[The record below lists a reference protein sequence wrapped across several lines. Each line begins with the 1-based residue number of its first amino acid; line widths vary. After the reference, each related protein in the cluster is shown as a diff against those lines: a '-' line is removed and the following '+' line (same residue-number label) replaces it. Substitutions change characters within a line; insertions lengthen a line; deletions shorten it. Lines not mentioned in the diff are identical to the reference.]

1 MVQKGLGLS
10 PPPAGPDAAGTPWR
24 VREGRPEGRGGRQ
37 GFAGLEG
44 GKGVSQIHEP
54 VFKRPFDLLLSG
66 AGLLLSLPLWGLF
79 ALLIWLEDGSPIFFR
94 QERIG
99 RNGRMFIALKFRSM
113 IKDPGQVERQAT
125 KDDRR
130 ITRVGRLLRMTAM
143 DELPQIWN
151 IFLGDM
157 SFVGPRSQPEKERV
171 IVSGREE
178 DVYIRQV
185 PGYELRQ
192 LVRPGLTGITQL
204 YAPRE
209 VLHRQKF
216 RYDLIYV
223 KRVLQNAR
231 LHTRIAQ
238 ADRRGFV
245 PRIPLRGRALL
256 GDLRMFA
263 YDLGLIL
270 RSVWITVT
278 GKWEV

>member
-1 MVQKGLGLS
+1 MVQKGVGLS
-10 PPPAGPDAAGTPWR
+10 PGGPDAAGIPWE
-24 VREGRPEGRGGRQ
+24 VREGPPGGSGGRQ
-37 GFAGLEG
+37 RFEELEW

-54 VFKRPFDLLLSG
+54 IFKRLFDLLLSG

-79 ALLIWLEDGSPIFFR
+79 ALLIWLEDGRPIFFR

-99 RNGRMFIALKFRSM
+99 RNGRMFLALKFRSM
-113 IKDPGQVERQAT
+113 MKDPGQLERQAT
-125 KDDRR
+125 KDDQR
-130 ITRVGRLLRMTAM
+130 ITRVGRVLRKTAM

-171 IVSGREE
+171 NVGGREE

-185 PGYELRQ
+185 PGYQLRQ

-209 VLHRQKF
+209 VPHRQKF

-231 LHTRIAQ
+231 LHSRIAHG
-238 ADRRGFV
+238 DRRGFAA
-245 PRIPLRGRALL
+245 RIPLRGRALL
-256 GDLRMFA
+256 GDLGMFA

-270 RSVWITVT
+270 RSVWITVR

>member
-1 MVQKGLGLS
+1 
-10 PPPAGPDAAGTPWR
+10 
-24 VREGRPEGRGGRQ
+24 
-37 GFAGLEG
+37 
-44 GKGVSQIHEP
+44 
-54 VFKRPFDLLLSG
+54 
-66 AGLLLSLPLWGLF
+66 
-79 ALLIWLEDGSPIFFR
+79 
-94 QERIG
+94 
-99 RNGRMFIALKFRSM
+99 MFLALKFRSM
-113 IKDPGQVERQAT
+113 TKDPGQVERQAM
-125 KDDRR
+125 KNDQR
-130 ITRVGRLLRMTAM
+130 ITRLGRLLRMTAM

-171 IVSGREE
+171 TVGGREA

-209 VLHRQKF
+209 VPHSQKF

-231 LHTRIAQ
+231 LHNRIAQ
-238 ADRRGFV
+238 GDRRGFV
-245 PRIPLRGRALL
+245 AKIPLRGRALL
-256 GDLRMFA
+256 GDLRMLAF
-263 YDLGLIL
+263 DLGLII
-270 RSVWITVT
+270 RSVWITLT

>member
-1 MVQKGLGLS
+1 MVQKGVGLS
-10 PPPAGPDAAGTPWR
+10 PPLGAPDAVGTAWG
-24 VREGRPEGRGGRQ
+24 VRERGPGGSGGRQ
-37 GFAGLEG
+37 RFEPVEEG
-44 GKGVSQIHEP
+44 NCVSQIHEP

-66 AGLLLSLPLWGLF
+66 AGLLLSLPLWGFF
-79 ALLIWLEDGSPIFFR
+79 ALLIWLEDGGPIFFR

-113 IKDPGQVERQAT
+113 IKDSGQVERQAT
-125 KDDRR
+125 KNDQR

-171 IVSGREE
+171 TVGGREE

-231 LHTRIAQ
+231 LHSRIAQ
-238 ADRRGFV
+238 ADRHGLV
-245 PRIPLRGRALL
+245 TRIPLRGRALL

-270 RSVWITVT
+270 RSVWITLT